1 MKIEVL
7 LFGRPREIVGASRKI
22 VSLEKGSKLDDLL
35 DLLARKYGAGVS
47 NELKRTDT
55 LIVMINGRHFGTIGG
70 VEAPLNDKDTVAIM
84 PAVVGG

>member
-7 LFGRPREIVGASRKI
+7 LFGRPRELVEASRKV
-22 VSLEKGSKLDDLL
+22 VSLDDGARLSDLL
-35 DLLARKYGAGVS
+35 DLLARKYGAEVS
-47 NELKRTDT
+47 NELKRTET
-55 LIVMINGRHFGTIGG
+55 LIVMINGRHFGTLGG